1 MKNDQ
6 LFMNFLKRFQY
17 ARDSYMVT
25 ALVVAIALLLNFIAS
40 RHFIRVDLT
49 QSQLYAISDAS
60 KTIMRNL
67 DDIVTVKVYFS
78 EKLPPN
84 LFAVRQYVDD
94 VLEELASYSKGR
106 LQVQS
111 LNPDNPDTANEAVK
125 IGIPQIQMNIV
136 EKDKLEVKNGFL
148 GIAVLYGDKK
158 QTLPVVQSAI
168 SVEYDLMAAIKK
180 VTAKEEKTIA
190 FIVGHEEPSLTE
202 KVGVGM
208 PGETYSVMKKSLDR
222 NYTVKE
228 VTLSDDRS
236 LDGID
241 TVLIAGSK
249 KTFTDK
255 EQFLID
261 QFLMKGGNLVALL
274 DSVGVSQD
282 LQTTKPEHNLADLF
296 EHYGVMTEKTLA
308 LDLSSENAS
317 FNQGFMNFIVPY
329 PFWIR
334 AINKFFEPGNAIVSK
349 LDSVVFPWTSP
360 LTLTPVDGVS
370 EISLIKTTPSAWSQT
385 EPFNLAPNSVQG
397 SSEKSQYTLVALL
410 KGNFP
415 SAYTG
420 KKNPLG
426 GKDVLQ
432 ASSKPGQILIVGNA
446 RFALDRFAMM
456 FPQNMTFLMNAID
469 DMTLDQS
476 LISIRSR
483 SAFDLPLKELSAA
496 ERQIVKAL
504 GIFLMPILVVLYG
517 ILRSVARKRK
527 PVTF

>member
-1 MKNDQ
+1 
-6 LFMNFLKRFQY
+6 
-17 ARDSYMVT
+17 MVT
-25 ALVVAIALLLNFIAS
+25 ALIVAIALLVNFVAS

-49 QSQLYAISDAS
+49 QSQLYAISDSS
-60 KTIMRNL
+60 KTMMRNL

-78 EKLPPN
+78 STLPPN

-111 LNPDNPDTANEAVK
+111 LNPDNPDTANEAMKMGV
-125 IGIPQIQMNIV
+125 PQIQMNIIQ
-136 EKDKLEVKNGFL
+136 KDKLEVKNGFL
-148 GIAVLYGDKK
+148 GIAVSYGDKK
-158 QTLPVVQSAI
+158 QILPVVQNI
-168 SVEYDLMAAIKK
+168 TSVEYDLMAAIKK
-180 VTAKEEKTIA
+180 VTAKQEKSIA
-190 FIVGHEEPSLTE
+190 FIVGHDEPSLDE

-208 PGETYSVMKKSLDR
+208 QGEAYSVMKKALDR
-222 NYTVKE
+222 NYAVRE
-228 VTLSDDRS
+228 VALTDEKS
-236 LDGID
+236 LDGVN

-249 KTFTDK
+249 KAFTDK

-261 QFLMKGGNLVALL
+261 QFLMKGGNLVSLL

-282 LQTTKPEHNLADLF
+282 LQTTKPDHGLTGLL
-296 EHYGVMTEKTLA
+296 EHYGARIESNLA

-334 AINKFFEPGNAIVSK
+334 AINKFFEPGNAIMSK

-360 LTLTPVDGVS
+360 LTLNPIEGVT
-370 EISLIKTTPSAWSQT
+370 EISLVKTTPSAWSQA

-415 SAYTG
+415 SAYKG
-420 KKNPLG
+420 KKNPFG
-426 GKDVLQ
+426 GKDLLQ

-476 LISIRSR
+476 LIAIRSR
-483 SAFDLPLKELSAA
+483 SAFDLPLKELSAT
-496 ERQIVKAL
+496 ERQMVKFL
-504 GIFLMPILVVLYG
+504 GIFLMPLLVVLYG
-517 ILRSVARKRK
+517 ILRSVSRKRK